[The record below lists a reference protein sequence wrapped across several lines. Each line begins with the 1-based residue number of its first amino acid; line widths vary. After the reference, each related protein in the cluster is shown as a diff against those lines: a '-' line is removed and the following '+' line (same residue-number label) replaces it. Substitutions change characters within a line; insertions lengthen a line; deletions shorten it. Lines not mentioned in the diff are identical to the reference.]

1 MGIFSKDKK
10 KKDLTLIFDIGSS
23 SVGGALCYIENSG
36 LPKIIYSIREP
47 IAFQDEID
55 FDKFLYSTMKSLDI
69 VANKICMLGL
79 GKTKNTFCFLSSLFY
94 ISQTRTIKLEKNTPF
109 IFTSKLADSL
119 IKKEVNLFEEEYSI
133 KDIYSTQKFR
143 PIELK
148 NMKTMLNGYAVDNP
162 LNQKIR
168 ELEMD
173 VFIAISPEE
182 IIKKIEYTI
191 GRYFNPQEIKF
202 SSFASASFSTARDLF
217 SHHENFI
224 LIDVGGEITDISVV
238 KKDVLSDSISF
249 PMGYNFIIRE
259 FSNALNCT
267 LDEAK
272 SLVSLYKDG
281 HMEDEINEK
290 FGPIINKIKVE
301 WRKKF
306 EESLFNISNDIS
318 IPSNIFLTADKDFEV
333 LFKEII
339 KTEEHNQYSLTREKF
354 KIISLNTRELHG
366 LVIFDENVNRDSF
379 ITLES
384 IYINRLFGKI

>member
-79 GKTKNTFCFLSSLFY
+79 GKPKNTFCFLSSLFY

-202 SSFASASFSTARDLF
+202 SSFAFASFSTARDLF

-366 LVIFDENVNRDSF
+366 LVIFNENVNRDSF